1 MCSSAQVSAKV
12 DLAALFAAAPGLAV
26 MAALTQI
33 DPVTLDESDRLVLV
47 EVWDRQ
53 QAWVAA
59 QTLTPLVAFAGP
71 APVDSDDFVREDL
84 RAALHLSR
92 PAAQT
97 RIDVARLLSSTLTAT
112 AAALAAGQIGYPQA
126 SVLVQAVIGAAPSVA
141 LAVEQAVLDRA
152 PASTVGEFGRLVD
165 KAVLAADPQT
175 AHEQH
180 TAAAATRSVVLYPG
194 PAGMATIRADL
205 PAVDAHNIWLALD
218 TLAARKEPGDPRG
231 IDARRADALTAL
243 AATALTSPDVPRRHR
258 RRTQI
263 QIVTDLPTLL
273 GLTQHPAQL
282 TGYGPIP
289 APVARALAADAT
301 WQRLVVEPVTGH
313 LLDAGTTTYR
323 PPQELID
330 YILTRDPTCTFPT
343 CHTPA
348 AACDIDHTTPW
359 QPDHPQGGTTSTC
372 NCHPACRHHHR
383 LKTHGGWTVTAHPDG
398 TTTWTNPHGRN
409 YHSPTHDHR
418 PWTI

>member
-1 MCSSAQVSAKV
+1 
-12 DLAALFAAAPGLAV
+12 
-26 MAALTQI
+26 MAALTGI

-47 EVWDRQ
+47 EVWDKQ

-59 QTLTPLVAFAGP
+59 QTLTPMVAFAGR
-71 APVDSDDFVREDL
+71 APIDSDDFVREDL

-141 LAVEQAVLDRA
+141 AAVEQAVLDRA

-180 TAAAATRSVVLYPG
+180 TAAAATRRVVIYPG

-205 PAVDAHNIWLALD
+205 PAVDAHTIWLALD
-218 TLAARKEPGDPRG
+218 TLAHAKAPGDQPDQQDQQDERG
-231 IDARRADALTAL
+231 IDARRADALTTL
-243 AATALTSPDVPRRHR
+243 CTTALTDPALPRRHR

-282 TGYGPIP
+282 SGYGPIP
-289 APVARALAADAT
+289 APVARALATDAT
-301 WQRLVVEPVTGH
+301 WQRLLVEPVTGH
-313 LLDAGTTTYR
+313 LLDAGTSTYR
-323 PPQELID
+323 PPQALID

-359 QPDHPQGGTTSTC
+359 QPDHPHGGTTSTC
-372 NCHPACRHHHR
+372 NCHPACRRHHR
-383 LKTHGGWTVTAHPDG
+383 LKTHRGWTVTAHPDG
-398 TTTWTNPHGRN
+398 STTWTNPHGRHH
-409 YHSPTHDHR
+409 HSPTHDHR